1 MIILTLSQ
9 LWETETLACD
19 LMASNEGKADRL
31 QAIFDDLPTTH
42 KEYWQAYQI
51 GKLSLGDI
59 ENLVYVLYDSELI

>member
-1 MIILTLSQ
+1 
-9 LWETETLACD
+9 
-19 LMASNEGKADRL
+19 MASNEGKADRL